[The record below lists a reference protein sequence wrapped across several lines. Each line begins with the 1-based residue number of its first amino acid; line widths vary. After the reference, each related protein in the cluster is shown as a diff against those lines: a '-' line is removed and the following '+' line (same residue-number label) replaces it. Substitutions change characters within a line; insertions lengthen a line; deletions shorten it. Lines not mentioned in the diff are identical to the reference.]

1 MDNKTAILK
10 CCVGSLRLK
19 KEIDESTIY
28 KTTKWIQSTKEYVY
42 NAKNELG
49 STATT
54 KSLQSCPTLC
64 DPTDSSPPG
73 SPVPGILQARVLEW
87 GAIAFSGVRV

>member
-10 CCVGSLRLK
+10 CCVGSLWLK
-19 KEIDESTIY
+19 KEIDESKIY

-49 STATT
+49 S
-54 KSLQSCPTLC
+54 SLEKCQY
-64 DPTDSSPPG
+64 
-73 SPVPGILQARVLEW
+73 
-87 GAIAFSGVRV
+87 F